1 MSSGDRI
8 ILVTGAAGQLGR
20 ELLLLSRA
28 LPAGVR
34 IIGVERATCDVA
46 DPEAVRRCIAL
57 HRPVVVINAAAYTAV
72 DRAEAE
78 RARAF
83 AVNADGPAHL
93 AAACADAGIPLFHVS
108 TDYVFDGSKA
118 TAWRVDDKT
127 APLGVY
133 GASKLAGEHA
143 VRAACAQH
151 LVLRTSW
158 VFGQHGNNF
167 VRTMVRL
174 AATRDVLRVV
184 ADQRGSPTWTGDIA
198 AELLALAVRHLDGEE
213 LAWGIWHYTGAPA
226 TNWYDFAGV
235 IVDEAIASGLL
246 ARRTPVQAITTAEF
260 PTPAR
265 RPVNSVLDMST
276 TTQALGIVASD
287 WRVGLRRVLAG
298 WRRNG
303 VRFER

>member
-20 ELLLLSRA
+20 ELLLSPARS
-28 LPAGVR
+28 AGVR

-46 DPEAVRRCIAL
+46 DREALRRCIAL

-83 AVNADGPAHL
+83 AVNADGPAYL
-93 AAACADAGIPLFHVS
+93 AAACAEVGIPLFHVS

-118 TAWRVDDKT
+118 TPWRIDDET
-127 APLGVY
+127 VPLGVY
-133 GASKLAGEHA
+133 GASKLAGEIA
-143 VRAACAQH
+143 VRFACERH

-174 AATRDVLRVV
+174 AATREVLRVV
-184 ADQRGSPTWTGDIA
+184 GDQRGGPTWTGDIA
-198 AELLALAVRHLDGEE
+198 AELLALAVRHLDGES
-213 LAWGIWHYTGAPA
+213 LAWGTWHYAGAPA
-226 TNWYDFAGV
+226 TSWYEFACT
-235 IVDEAIASGLL
+235 IVDEAVAIGLL
-246 ARRTPVQAITTAEF
+246 ARRTPVQAIATHEF
-260 PTPAR
+260 PTPTR
-265 RPVNSVLDMST
+265 RPANSVLDMSE

-298 WRRNG
+298 WRHDG
-303 VRFER
+303 VRFDR